1 MKPYFSNKGL
11 SSNKLM
17 LKKKKPTYCRGKGVS
32 RCNDTFFVN
41 ITKGLDIKKDN
52 DSSLNSISYQNI
64 KDVIEKTK
72 ITSVYAKLDK
82 CSGLIKRFLFKIVTE
97 DIVRKEIMKLDG
109 SKTTP
114 IGDISIN
121 ILKSIVDI

>member
-1 MKPYFSNKGL
+1 MSWR
-11 SSNKLM
+11 KL
-17 LKKKKPTYCRGKGVS
+17 
-32 RCNDTFFVN
+32 
-41 ITKGLDIKKDN
+41 
-52 DSSLNSISYQNI
+52 
-64 KDVIEKTK
+64 K

-114 IGDISIN
+114 NGDISIN

>member
-1 MKPYFSNKGL
+1 M
-11 SSNKLM
+11 
-17 LKKKKPTYCRGKGVS
+17 
-32 RCNDTFFVN
+32 
-41 ITKGLDIKKDN
+41 
-52 DSSLNSISYQNI
+52 
-64 KDVIEKTK
+64 
-72 ITSVYAKLDK
+72 YAKLDK